1 MTDPVK
7 TCANCGHTQSSG
19 DFCEA
24 CGTRLPAAVPVPP
37 APPATPAPPAATVA
51 DEATGVA
58 AAPSY
63 AAAAAGAATAG
74 ASAGYAAAAKPA
86 AGPPPMTGHT
96 PPPYAGY
103 SAPQGG
109 GYSPPPPHAAP
120 PRRGEGFWSR
130 FFDLSFEHFITPS
143 IIKVLFIIAMV
154 VIGLGVLAWIIVGF
168 VAFGALGIFTLI
180 GALIGGFLYLLM
192 ARVFLEMVVVFFRIR
207 DDTEELT
214 RLKR

>member
-1 MTDPVK
+1 MTDPIK

-24 CGTRLPAAVPVPP
+24 CGTRLPAVAPPPPPPMPPSPP
-37 APPATPAPPAATVA
+37 ASTVTA
-51 DEATGVA
+51 DERAPDVASGSATAAGGV
-58 AAPSY
+58 
-63 AAAAAGAATAG
+63 AAGAAAAY
-74 ASAGYAAAAKPA
+74 ASASKPPS
-86 AGPPPMTGHT
+86 GPPPMTGQT
-96 PPPYAGY
+96 PPPYGGY
-103 SAPQGG
+103 SASQGG
-109 GYSPPPPHAAP
+109 GYSPPPVHTAP
-120 PRRGEGFWSR
+120 PRRGDGFWSR

-143 IIKVLFIIAMV
+143 IIKILFIIAMV